1 MTSTADVPVAAP
13 KGRRWKRRL
22 LLLGLLASPV
32 VLFFLYATLTLAV
45 SYSDG
50 ERAGIL
56 QKLSRKGWL
65 CKTNEGELAMTTVPG
80 VAPTIWEF
88 SVRDDAVLPQLRDA
102 LGKKVVLHYTEHHG
116 VPTGCFGA
124 TQYYVDAVRVQP

>member
-1 MTSTADVPVAAP
+1 MTSTADIPVAALP
-13 KGRRWKRRL
+13 RRRWKRRL
-22 LLLGLLASPV
+22 LLLGLLASPF
-32 VLFFLYATLTLAV
+32 LLLFLYATLTLAV

-80 VAPTIWEF
+80 VAPTLWEF
-88 SVRDDAVLPQLRDA
+88 SVRDPAVLPQLREA
-102 LGKKVVLHYTEHHG
+102 LGRKVVLHYTEHHG

-124 TQYYVDAVRVQP
+124 TQYYVDGVRVQP